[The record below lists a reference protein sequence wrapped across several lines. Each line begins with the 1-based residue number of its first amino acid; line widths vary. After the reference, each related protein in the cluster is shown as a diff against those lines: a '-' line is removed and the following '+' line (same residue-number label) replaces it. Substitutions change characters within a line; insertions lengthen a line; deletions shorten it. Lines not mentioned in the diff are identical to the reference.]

1 MWLRPRCSARRR
13 RRASPLHAEDS
24 RALPRA
30 PCGGVCP
37 RSPRHCTRKT
47 VARWRALLAG
57 ATAPVAPARSTR
69 KTVARCRAL
78 LAGATAPV
86 APAISTRKTVARC
99 RALLAG
105 ATGAVA
111 PGAPAISTRKT
122 VARWR
127 SLLAGATA
135 PVAPA
140 RSTRK
145 TIAVGLRPCL
155 APRAFALRCFARGLR
170 GEKLLRYVVFN
181 YIGVGTCT
189 PPRAPLAQS
198 AGRRRASRAPSSPGP
213 RPAPRWLGGPPPPPR
228 FGSSLR
234 SARGVVA
241 AASAHR

>member
-86 APAISTRKTVARC
+86 
-99 RALLAG
+99 
-105 ATGAVA
+105 
-111 PGAPAISTRKT
+111 APAISTRKT